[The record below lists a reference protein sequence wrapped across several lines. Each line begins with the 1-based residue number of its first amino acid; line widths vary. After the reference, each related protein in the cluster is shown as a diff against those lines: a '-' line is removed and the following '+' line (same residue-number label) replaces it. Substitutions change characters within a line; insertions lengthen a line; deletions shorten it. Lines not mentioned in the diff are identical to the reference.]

1 MSNLTEAD
9 IATIKEY
16 GIKKEKLMR
25 KLENIDD
32 MVVPIITAAVKRN
45 DTDELNEL
53 IRVLPSS
60 FWRAELRGMLM
71 KEGRFKA

>member
-1 MSNLTEAD
+1 MSNLTDAD
-9 IATIKEY
+9 LATIKAY

-25 KLENIDD
+25 KLENLDD
-32 MVVPIITAAVKRN
+32 MIEPIIKPALTRN

-60 FWRAELRGMLM
+60 FWRAEIRGLLM

>member
-1 MSNLTEAD
+1 MMLTEAD
-9 IATIKEY
+9 IATIKEF

-25 KLENIDD
+25 KLENIQE
-32 MVVPIITAAVKRN
+32 MIQPIIQAALKRD

-53 IRVLPSS
+53 IRVLPSC
-60 FWRAELRGMLM
+60 FWRAEIRGMLM